1 MKEGDDMV
9 NKNAVLVRKMVFTA
23 IFAALSIVVGF
34 FEIIWLPL
42 PFLKIDFSE
51 VIILVSLLMVGL
63 PRTVIVIIL
72 RSLVRE
78 LTTPKPFEPIPIVGE
93 VMAILGSLALIVL
106 YRVIVIRK
114 KNKANE
120 GFSLYCLEAPENVF
134 ISILKSGLVAIGF
147 SLFMTALNFFVTVPI
162 FLSGLEHFHFISFIK
177 DPAFVGTTQGT
188 LWGYTTFI
196 LTGFLPFN
204 LVKGALTMI
213 VFDIIKV
220 GLSQLQDNEK
230 TIQ

>member
-34 FEIIWLPL
+34 FEIPWPL
-42 PFLKIDFSE
+42 MPFLKIDFSE

-78 LTTPKPFEPIPIVGE
+78 FTAPKPFEPIPIVGE

-114 KNKANE
+114 KDNANK
-120 GFSLYCLEAPENVF
+120 GFSFHCLEAPENVF